1 VKAGDDP
8 AAFYAAGY
16 SLADREESLRLGRWR
31 ELGARTKAAHAV
43 ALCRPAPASVV
54 EIGCGEGAL
63 LAELVRAWP
72 DARFDGFELSA
83 PAIEIARSR
92 GLERVGRLEAY
103 DGAHVP
109 AADDAYEL
117 AVLSHVLEHVP
128 DPLPLLREAAR
139 VARRVLVEVP
149 LEDNVSGRRPAH
161 RAESE
166 RIGHLHQFARSDVH
180 ALIAAAGLGVERE
193 LSDPLPYE
201 HHAFFAG
208 SAAARGRAALK
219 WAVRTAIWKYAPKG
233 GEKWFTLHYAVVT
246 GPSRVQDGP

>member
-1 VKAGDDP
+1 MKAGDDP

-63 LAELVRAWP
+63 LAELAARLA
-72 DARFDGFELSA
+72 DARFDGFELSGA
-83 PAIEIARSR
+83 GDRDRPLPRPP
-92 GLERVGRLEAY
+92 RVGRLEAF

-109 AADDAYEL
+109 AADGAYDL

-149 LEDNVSGRRPAH
+149 LEGNLSGRRPGH

-166 RIGHLHQFARSDVH
+166 RIGHLHQFERARRARRWSPPP
-180 ALIAAAGLGVERE
+180 AWRSRA
-193 LSDPLPYE
+193 S
-201 HHAFFAG
+201 
-208 SAAARGRAALK
+208 SATRSRTSTTRSSPSPRRRGRA
-219 WAVRTAIWKYAPKG
+219 R
-233 GEKWFTLHYAVVT
+233 
-246 GPSRVQDGP
+246 R

>member
-1 VKAGDDP
+1 MKAGDDP

-43 ALCRPAPASVV
+43 ELCVPAPASVV

-63 LAELVRAWP
+63 LAELARAWP
-72 DARFDGFELSA
+72 ETRFDGFELSA

-92 GLERVGRLEAY
+92 GIPRAGRLAAF

-109 AADDAYEL
+109 AEDGAYEL

-139 VARRVLVEVP
+139 VAGRVLVEVP
-149 LEDNVSGRRPAH
+149 LEDNVSGRRPAN

-166 RIGHLHQFARSDVH
+166 RIGHLHQFNRGMVH
-180 ALIAAAGLGVERE
+180 GLVAAAGLEIAEE
-193 LSDPLPYE
+193 LSDPLPRE
-201 HHAFFAG
+201 HHAFFARG
-208 SAAARGRAALK
+208 AAARARATLK
-219 WAVRTAIWKYAPKG
+219 WGVRNAVFTVAPKG
-233 GEKWFTLHYAVVT
+233 GEKWLTVHYTLLT
-246 GPSRVQDGP
+246 GPSRRAS